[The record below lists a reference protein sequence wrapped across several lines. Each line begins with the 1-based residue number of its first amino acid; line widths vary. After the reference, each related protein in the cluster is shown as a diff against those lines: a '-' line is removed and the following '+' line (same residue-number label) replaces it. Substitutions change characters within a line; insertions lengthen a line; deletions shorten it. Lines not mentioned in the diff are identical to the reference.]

1 MLEEQEECEVVCRLR
16 ILVADLQEKNLP
28 RAAVFFADKL
38 VSLSDGAAADVFA
51 LARALVADGQHLR
64 ALQLLRAESLDSAG
78 ARCRHLAGQCLLATG
93 TPEEALLLLG
103 EEEGGARSA
112 LGEQTVQSPHALST
126 RAEGDGG
133 LAMHAALALLR
144 GHCHSKLENRADA
157 ARSYKVSRQVSS
169 VAPLVTPPSQAA
181 LAADPLCWEAFD
193 ALVGGQMLTP
203 AEEAQLLAGLPW
215 APGDAWIGSL
225 YRQQAGAHDPGADM
239 PALVAELR
247 TAVCA
252 AGAGAEAGGLLQGN
266 ADVVAAHAA
275 WTLERGD
282 ADGAYAMTAALLAR
296 EAHRAAVLPT
306 HVAAAAQL
314 GKRNELFALGHTLA
328 GADTTSGVAWLAV
341 GAYYLTIGQVLQ
353 ARRFLAKATQ
363 VAPGFAPAWL
373 AYGHAFAASDEAD
386 AALVAYRTAA
396 RLFPGSPAPLLAL
409 GQEYSRAGSLPLA
422 QHFLAAASAASP
434 HDPAPHHELGCVLL
448 RERNPAGAQA
458 EFETALRLA
467 PQPLTPAWEPTL
479 YCLGHAL
486 RQQGRWEAAETVYRA
501 TLGLIPR
508 SAPTLV
514 ALAFTAQLRGDSLQ
528 AVELYH
534 AALSLRPDDR

>member
-1 MLEEQEECEVVCRLR
+1 
-16 ILVADLQEKNLP
+16 
-28 RAAVFFADKL
+28 
-38 VSLSDGAAADVFA
+38 
-51 LARALVADGQHLR
+51 
-64 ALQLLRAESLDSAG
+64 
-78 ARCRHLAGQCLLATG
+78 
-93 TPEEALLLLG
+93 
-103 EEEGGARSA
+103 
-112 LGEQTVQSPHALST
+112 
-126 RAEGDGG
+126 
-133 LAMHAALALLR
+133 
-144 GHCHSKLENRADA
+144 
-157 ARSYKVSRQVSS
+157 
-169 VAPLVTPPSQAA
+169 
-181 LAADPLCWEAFD
+181 
-193 ALVGGQMLTP
+193 MLTP
-203 AEEAQLLAGLPW
+203 AEEAQLLAGLSW

-247 TAVCA
+247 EAVCA
-252 AGAGAEAGGLLQGN
+252 AGADAAAGGLLQGN

-296 EAHRAAVLPT
+296 EAHRASVLPT

-314 GKRNELFALGHTLA
+314 GKRNELFALGHTLT
-328 GADTTSGVAWLAV
+328 GADAASGVAWLAV
-341 GAYYLTIGQVLQ
+341 GAYYLTTGQVLQ

-373 AYGHAFAASDEAD
+373 AYGHAFAAGDEAD

-448 RERNPAGAQA
+448 REHNPAGAQA
-458 EFETALRLA
+458 EFEAALRLA

-534 AALSLRPDDR
+534 AALSLKPDDRFAC